1 MCSSRLC
8 MIRLKKKINWGN
20 GPVDM
25 IFLLA
30 LNFNDGETTR
40 RFFKLFYEKVGNE
53 QTVGLIRAAKTREEV
68 LELLD

>member
-1 MCSSRLC
+1 M
-8 MIRLKKKINWGN
+8 
-20 GPVDM
+20 DM

-40 RFFKLFYEKVGNE
+40 RFFKVFYEKVGNE

-68 LELLD
+68 LELLDT